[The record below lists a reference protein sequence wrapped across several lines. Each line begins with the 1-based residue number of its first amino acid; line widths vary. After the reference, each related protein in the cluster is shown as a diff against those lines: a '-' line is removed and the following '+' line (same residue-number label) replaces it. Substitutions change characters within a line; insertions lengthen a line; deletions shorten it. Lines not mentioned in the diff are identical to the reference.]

1 MDRMVYLAMTGARQM
16 LMQQAAASN
25 NLANAASPGFRADL
39 EAFRAMPVFGPGQP
53 SRVYAMAERP
63 AVNFR
68 PGSLETTGN
77 DLDVAVDG
85 EGFLA
90 VQAADGTEAY
100 TRAGDLRLN
109 GNGMLETGNGRP
121 VLGNGG
127 PVAIPPAESIVIAA
141 DGTISIR
148 PVGQGSDTL
157 VVVDRLKLVRPDTR
171 ELHKGEDG
179 LFRQKNGA
187 NPEADASVRVV
198 QGALESS
205 NVNSVSE
212 MINMMTYQRNFELQV
227 KAMQTAEKNDAAMA
241 QLMRMA

>member
-63 AVNFR
+63 AVNFQ

-109 GNGMLETGNGRP
+109 ANGMLETGNGRP

-127 PVAIPPAESIVIAA
+127 PVAIPPAEAVVIAA

-148 PVGQGSDTL
+148 PVGQGSEAL
-157 VVVDRLKLVRPDTR
+157 VVVDRLKLVRPDTG
-171 ELHKGEDG
+171 ELYKGEDG
-179 LFRQKNGA
+179 LFRQKNGT
-187 NPEADASVRVV
+187 NLEADAAVRVV

-227 KAMQTAEKNDAAMA
+227 KAMQTAEKNDAAMS

>member
-1 MDRMVYLAMTGARQM
+1 MDRMLYLAMTGARQM

-63 AVNFR
+63 AVNFQ
-68 PGSLETTGN
+68 PGTLETTGN

-127 PVAIPPAESIVIAA
+127 PVAMPPAESIVIAA
-141 DGTISIR
+141 DGTVSIR
-148 PVGQGSDTL
+148 PVGQGSDAL
-157 VVVDRLKLVRPDTR
+157 VTVDRLKLVKPDTK
-171 ELHKGEDG
+171 ELYKGEDG
-179 LFRQKNGA
+179 LFRQKSGA
-187 NPEADASVRVV
+187 DLEADASVRVV
-198 QGALESS
+198 QGALETS
-205 NVNSVSE
+205 NVNAVAE
-212 MINMMTYQRNFELQV
+212 MINMITYQRNFELQV
-227 KAMQTAEKNDAAMA
+227 KAMQSAEKNDTAMSS
-241 QLMRMA
+241 LLRMA

>member
-53 SRVYAMAERP
+53 TRVYAMAERP
-63 AVNFR
+63 AVNYQ

-127 PVAIPPAESIVIAA
+127 PVAIPPAESILIAA

-157 VVVDRLKLVRPDTR
+157 VVVDRLKLVRPDIR

-179 LFRQKNGA
+179 LFRRKAGA
-187 NPEADASVRVV
+187 NLEADASVRVV

-227 KAMQTAEKNDAAMA
+227 KAMQTAEKNDTAMS
-241 QLMRMA
+241 QLLRMA

>member
-63 AVNFR
+63 AVNFE

-171 ELHKGEDG
+171 ELYKGEDG

-187 NPEADASVRVV
+187 NLEADASVRVV

>member
-148 PVGQGSDTL
+148 PVGQGSEAL